1 MSDRTVS
8 HRPAATAPNG
18 GRRGGEVP
26 PDDPTAEAPIPS
38 PPPATPAVRT
48 KRGDRVFAG
57 FAIGA
62 GVFMVVLIAAI
73 GVFLVVQAIPPL
85 ADNKASFLF
94 SRGWN
99 ADPSNLSFGVLDLL
113 SVTVFSSIFALVIA
127 MPVSLG
133 IALFL
138 THYAPRRLARP
149 LAYLVDLLAA
159 VPSII
164 YGLWGLTVLAPFLSP
179 VSVWL
184 NDNLGWI
191 PIFDTGNVS
200 AQIGQTIF
208 VAGIVLAVML
218 LPIIT
223 AVSRE
228 VFARTPTT
236 HIEGA
241 LALGATKWEVIR
253 TTVLPFGRAGY
264 ISASMLGLGR
274 ALGETIAVLIILS
287 TTSSFF
293 GWTLFDGGDTIASK
307 IARASAEFN
316 DPKSAGAYIAA
327 GLVLFVLTFVVNA
340 AARAIVAGHKEYE

>member
-1 MSDRTVS
+1 MSDRS
-8 HRPAATAPNG
+8 SLRRPAATATAG
-18 GRRGGEVP
+18 GPRGGGPTDEL
-26 PDDPTAEAPIPS
+26 TAEAPIPT
-38 PPPATPAVRT
+38 PPSAPAGIR
-48 KRGDRVFAG
+48 RQLGDRVFAG
-57 FAIGA
+57 IATGA
-62 GVFMVVLIAAI
+62 GLFVVVLIAAI
-73 GVFLVVQAIPPL
+73 GVFLLIQAIPPL

-94 SRGWN
+94 SRNWN
-99 ADPSNLSFGVLDLL
+99 ADPANLAFGVLDLL

-127 MPVSLG
+127 MPISLG

-138 THYAPRRLARP
+138 TQYAPRRLARP
-149 LAYLVDLLAA
+149 LSYLVDLLAA

-164 YGLWGLTVLAPFLSP
+164 YGLWGLTVLAPALSG
-179 VSVWL
+179 VSGWL
-184 NDNLGWI
+184 NGHLGWI
-191 PIFDTGNVS
+191 PVFRTGNTS

-208 VAGIVLAVML
+208 IAGIVLAVML

-228 VFARTPTT
+228 VFDRTPTT
-236 HIEGA
+236 HVEGA
-241 LALGATKWEVIR
+241 LALGATKWEVIK

-327 GLVLFVLTFVVNA
+327 GLVLFLLTFVVNA